1 MKTRPILFAVA
12 FASGACAATQAADFP
27 INHAVPDARLDTI
40 RGGFDFG
47 DNLRASFALER
58 TVLVN
63 GMEAMRTTISVP
75 DIANITAQQAAQL
88 RSALQTTLVN
98 VGNNSVNA
106 AALTPTDAAQASAA
120 QANAAQASAAQAS
133 AATQSAASAS
143 APAMSAPVQAPAAAM
158 ASVSLPASVTPGLV
172 IQNSLDNQAITATTT
187 IDASVNTARML
198 QNMRVSESVN
208 DAVVQFRGN

>member
-1 MKTRPILFAVA
+1 MKTRPILFAAV

-27 INHAVPDARLDTI
+27 INHAIPDARLDTI
-40 RGGFDFG
+40 RGGYDFG

-58 TVLVN
+58 TVLIN

-88 RSALQTTLVN
+88 QSALQTTLVS
-98 VGNNSVNA
+98 VGNNSVSA
-106 AALTPTDAAQASAA
+106 AALAPT
-120 QANAAQASAAQAS
+120 NAAQASATA
-133 AATQSAASAS
+133 QSAASV
-143 APAMSAPVQAPAAAM
+143 PAVSAPVQAPVQAPTAAT
-158 ASVSLPASVTPGLV
+158 ASVTLPASITPGLV

-198 QNMRVSESVN
+198 QNMRVAESVN

>member
-1 MKTRPILFAVA
+1 MKTRPILFAAV

-27 INHAVPDARLDTI
+27 INHAIPDARLDTI
-40 RGGFDFG
+40 RGGYDFG

-58 TVLVN
+58 TVLIN

-75 DIANITAQQAAQL
+75 DIANINAQQAAQL
-88 RSALQTTLVN
+88 QSALQTTLVS
-98 VGNNSVNA
+98 VGNNSVSA
-106 AALTPTDAAQASAA
+106 AALAPT
-120 QANAAQASAAQAS
+120 NAAQASATA
-133 AATQSAASAS
+133 QSAASV
-143 APAMSAPVQAPAAAM
+143 PAVSAPVQAPVQAPTAAT
-158 ASVSLPASVTPGLV
+158 ASVTLPASITPGLV

-198 QNMRVSESVN
+198 QNMRVAESVN

>member
-1 MKTRPILFAVA
+1 MKTRPILLAAVI
-12 FASGACAATQAADFP
+12 ASGACAAAHAADFP
-27 INHAVPDARLDTI
+27 INHAVPDAQLDKI
-40 RGGFDFG
+40 RGGYDFG

-58 TVLVN
+58 TVLIN

-88 RSALQTTLVN
+88 QSALQTTVIN
-98 VGNNSVNA
+98 VGNNTVNA
-106 AALTPTDAAQASAA
+106 AALAPTNVAQAG
-120 QANAAQASAAQAS
+120 
-133 AATQSAASAS
+133 ATAQSAASV
-143 APAMSAPVQAPAAAM
+143 PAMSGPAQAAQSA
-158 ASVSLPASVTPGLV
+158 ASVSLPASITPGLV

-198 QNMRVSESVN
+198 QNMRVAESVN

>member
-1 MKTRPILFAVA
+1 MKTRPILFAAV
-12 FASGACAATQAADFP
+12 FASGACAAAQAADFP
-27 INHAVPDARLDTI
+27 INHALPDAQLDTI
-40 RGGFDFG
+40 RGGYDFG

-58 TVLVN
+58 TVLIN

-88 RSALQTTLVN
+88 QSALQTTVIN

-106 AALTPTDAAQASAA
+106 AALAPT
-120 QANAAQASAAQAS
+120 NAAQASATA
-133 AATQSAASAS
+133 QSAASV
-143 APAMSAPVQAPAAAM
+143 PAMSAPVQAPAAAT
-158 ASVSLPASVTPGLV
+158 ASVSLPASITPGLV

-198 QNMRVSESVN
+198 QNMRVAESVN

>member
-1 MKTRPILFAVA
+1 MKTRPILLAAV

-27 INHAVPDARLDTI
+27 INHAVPDAQLDTI
-40 RGGFDFG
+40 RGGYDFG
-47 DNLRASFALER
+47 NNLRASFALER
-58 TVLVN
+58 TVLIN

-88 RSALQTTLVN
+88 QNALQTTVIN

-106 AALTPTDAAQASAA
+106 AALAPT
-120 QANAAQASAAQAS
+120 NAAQASATA
-133 AATQSAASAS
+133 QSAASVPS
-143 APAMSAPVQAPAAAM
+143 MGAPVQGPAAAT
-158 ASVSLPASVTPGLV
+158 ASVSLPASITPGLV

-198 QNMRVSESVN
+198 QNMRVAESVN

>member
-1 MKTRPILFAVA
+1 MKTRPILLAAV

-27 INHAVPDARLDTI
+27 INHAIPDARLDTI
-40 RGGFDFG
+40 RGGYDFG

-58 TVLVN
+58 TVLIN

-88 RSALQTTLVN
+88 QSALQTTVVS
-98 VGNNSVNA
+98 VGNNSVSA
-106 AALTPTDAAQASAA
+106 AALAPT
-120 QANAAQASAAQAS
+120 NAAQASATA
-133 AATQSAASAS
+133 QSAASV
-143 APAMSAPVQAPAAAM
+143 PAVSAPVQAPVQAPTAAT
-158 ASVSLPASVTPGLV
+158 ASVTLPASITPGLV

-198 QNMRVSESVN
+198 QNMRVAESVN

>member
-1 MKTRPILFAVA
+1 MKTRPILLAAVI
-12 FASGACAATQAADFP
+12 ASGACAAAHAADFP
-27 INHAVPDARLDTI
+27 INHAVPDAQLDKI
-40 RGGFDFG
+40 RGGYDFG

-58 TVLVN
+58 TVLIN

-88 RSALQTTLVN
+88 QSALQTTVIN
-98 VGNNSVNA
+98 VGNNTVNA
-106 AALTPTDAAQASAA
+106 AALAPT
-120 QANAAQASAAQAS
+120 NAAQAG
-133 AATQSAASAS
+133 ATAQSAASV
-143 APAMSAPVQAPAAAM
+143 PAMSGPAQAAQSA
-158 ASVSLPASVTPGLV
+158 ASVSLPASITPGLV

-198 QNMRVSESVN
+198 QNMRVAESVN

>member
-1 MKTRPILFAVA
+1 MKTRPILFAAV
-12 FASGACAATQAADFP
+12 FASGACAATPAADFP
-27 INHAVPDARLDTI
+27 INHAVPDAQLDTI
-40 RGGFDFG
+40 RGGYDFG

-58 TVLVN
+58 TVLIN
-63 GMEAMRTTISVP
+63 GMEAMRTTVSVP

-88 RSALQTTLVN
+88 QSALQTTVIN

-106 AALTPTDAAQASAA
+106 SALAPT
-120 QANAAQASAAQAS
+120 NAAQASATA
-133 AATQSAASAS
+133 QSAASV
-143 APAMSAPVQAPAAAM
+143 PAMSAPVQAPAAATV
-158 ASVSLPASVTPGLV
+158 SVSLPASITPGLV

-198 QNMRVSESVN
+198 QNMRVAESVN

>member
-1 MKTRPILFAVA
+1 MKTRPILIAILLA
-12 FASGACAATQAADFP
+12 GGTCAASHAATFP
-27 INHAVPDARLDTI
+27 VNHAVPDAQLDTI

-47 DNLRASFALER
+47 DNLRASFALQR

-75 DIANITAQQAAQL
+75 DIANITAQQAGQL
-88 RSALQTTLVN
+88 QSALQTTVIN
-98 VGNNSVNA
+98 VGSNSVNA
-106 AALTPTDAAQASAA
+106 AALAPTDAAQA
-120 QANAAQASAAQAS
+120 NATA
-133 AATQSAASAS
+133 QSAASV
-143 APAMSAPVQAPAAAM
+143 PGMSVQAPAAAS
-158 ASVSLPASVTPGLV
+158 ASVSLPASITPGLV

-198 QNMRVSESVN
+198 QNMRVAESVN

>member
-1 MKTRPILFAVA
+1 MKTRPILFAAV

-27 INHAVPDARLDTI
+27 INHAIPDARLDTI
-40 RGGFDFG
+40 RGGYDFG

-58 TVLVN
+58 TVLIN

-88 RSALQTTLVN
+88 QSALQTTLVS
-98 VGNNSVNA
+98 VGNNSVSA
-106 AALTPTDAAQASAA
+106 AALAPT
-120 QANAAQASAAQAS
+120 NAAQASATA
-133 AATQSAASAS
+133 QSAASV
-143 APAMSAPVQAPAAAM
+143 PAVSAPVQAPTAAT
-158 ASVSLPASVTPGLV
+158 ASVTLPASITPGLV

-198 QNMRVSESVN
+198 QNMRVAESVN

>member
-1 MKTRPILFAVA
+1 MKTRPILLAAVI
-12 FASGACAATQAADFP
+12 ASGACAATQAADFP
-27 INHAVPDARLDTI
+27 INHAVPDAQLDTI
-40 RGGFDFG
+40 RGGYDFG

-58 TVLVN
+58 TVLIN

-88 RSALQTTLVN
+88 QSALQTTVIS

-106 AALTPTDAAQASAA
+106 AALAPT
-120 QANAAQASAAQAS
+120 NAAQASATA
-133 AATQSAASAS
+133 QSAASA
-143 APAMSAPVQAPAAAM
+143 PAASVPAQASQTA
-158 ASVSLPASVTPGLV
+158 ASVSLPASITPGLV

-187 IDASVNTARML
+187 IDASVNTTRML
-198 QNMRVSESVN
+198 QNMRVAESVN

>member
-1 MKTRPILFAVA
+1 MKTRPILFAAVI
-12 FASGACAATQAADFP
+12 ASGACAATQAADFP
-27 INHAVPDARLDTI
+27 INHAVPDAQLDTI
-40 RGGFDFG
+40 RGGYDFG

-58 TVLVN
+58 TVLIN

-88 RSALQTTLVN
+88 QSALQTTVIS

-106 AALTPTDAAQASAA
+106 AALAPT
-120 QANAAQASAAQAS
+120 NAAQASATA
-133 AATQSAASAS
+133 QSAASVPAVS
-143 APAMSAPVQAPAAAM
+143 APAQASQTA
-158 ASVSLPASVTPGLV
+158 ASVSLPASITPGLV

-198 QNMRVSESVN
+198 QNMRVAESVN

>member
-1 MKTRPILFAVA
+1 MKTRPILFAVV
-12 FASGACAATQAADFP
+12 FAGGACAATQAADFP
-27 INHAVPDARLDTI
+27 INHAIPDARLDTI
-40 RGGFDFG
+40 RGGYDFG

-58 TVLVN
+58 TVLIN

-88 RSALQTTLVN
+88 QSALQTTVVS
-98 VGNNSVNA
+98 VGNNSVSA
-106 AALTPTDAAQASAA
+106 AALAPT
-120 QANAAQASAAQAS
+120 NAAQASATSQA
-133 AATQSAASAS
+133 AASVPAVS
-143 APAMSAPVQAPAAAM
+143 APVQVPVQAPAAAT
-158 ASVSLPASVTPGLV
+158 ASVSLPASITPGLV

-198 QNMRVSESVN
+198 QNMRVAESVN

>member
-1 MKTRPILFAVA
+1 MKTRPILFAAV
-12 FASGACAATQAADFP
+12 FASGACAANQAADFP
-27 INHAVPDARLDTI
+27 INHAIPDARLDTI
-40 RGGFDFG
+40 RGGYDFG

-58 TVLVN
+58 TVLIN

-88 RSALQTTLVN
+88 QSALQTTLVS
-98 VGNNSVNA
+98 VGNNSVSA
-106 AALTPTDAAQASAA
+106 AALAPT
-120 QANAAQASAAQAS
+120 NAAQASATA
-133 AATQSAASAS
+133 QSAASV
-143 APAMSAPVQAPAAAM
+143 PAVSAPVQAPVQAPTAAT
-158 ASVSLPASVTPGLV
+158 ASVTLPASITPGLV

-198 QNMRVSESVN
+198 QNMRVAESVN